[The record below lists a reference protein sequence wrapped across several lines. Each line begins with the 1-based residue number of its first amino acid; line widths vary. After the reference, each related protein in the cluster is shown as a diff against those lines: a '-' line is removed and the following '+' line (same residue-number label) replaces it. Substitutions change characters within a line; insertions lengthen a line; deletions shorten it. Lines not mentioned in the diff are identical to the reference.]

1 MNSKS
6 ILNLYQNQILN
17 KIAQDSFISSQFY
30 FTGGTA
36 LSEAYLQHR
45 ESDDLDFFT
54 YHPFDV
60 QSILARLTG
69 WAKELGYTIQS
80 EFIDPTH
87 IYFLTFHDG
96 FHLKV
101 DFARYPYEQLS
112 SPSQFRKN
120 LKVDSLKD
128 IAANKLITLTQRLEI
143 KDFVDVYFLLQE
155 NSFWN
160 IRADS
165 MKKFTIEID
174 PYLFAGDCMSVLE
187 FQFLPKM
194 LKSLTLQ
201 QLQQFYRDLGKKL
214 GKDSVA

>member
-1 MNSKS
+1 MNATS
-6 ILNLYQNQILN
+6 ILNSYQNQILN
-17 KIAQDSFISSQFY
+17 KIAEDTVISSQFY

-54 YHPFDV
+54 DRTFDV
-60 QSILARLTG
+60 QGILARLTG
-69 WAKELGYTIQS
+69 WAKELKYTIQS

-87 IYFLTFHDG
+87 IFFLTFDDG

-112 SPSQFRKN
+112 VPQLFREN
-120 LKVDSLKD
+120 LKIDSLQD

-143 KDFVDVYFLLQE
+143 EDFVDVYFLLQE

-160 IRADS
+160 IREDS
-165 MKKFTIEID
+165 MKKFKIEID

-194 LKSLTLQ
+194 LKSLTLH
-201 QLQQFYRDLGKKL
+201 QLQKFYLDLGKKL
-214 GKDSVA
+214 GKESMA